1 MAKMRAI
8 AALGLDGG
16 MHHTKVVQNI
26 KKQASIIN
34 IRKKHNQL
42 YKPYM

>member
-26 KKQASIIN
+26 KNKQA
-34 IRKKHNQL
+34 
-42 YKPYM
+42 